1 MRTELLHPLLAKAI
15 SEDQYEYRTTGTT
28 TEFKSPKIA
37 IRRQLPEGSRIHSP
51 ISRDGGGAG
60 NINMKPFYWECFTHS
75 LIMIYGVA
83 ILVVTFYNPF
93 QP

>member
-1 MRTELLHPLLAKAI
+1 M
-15 SEDQYEYRTTGTT
+15 
-28 TEFKSPKIA
+28 
-37 IRRQLPEGSRIHSP
+37 
-51 ISRDGGGAG
+51 SRDGGGAA

-93 QP
+93 